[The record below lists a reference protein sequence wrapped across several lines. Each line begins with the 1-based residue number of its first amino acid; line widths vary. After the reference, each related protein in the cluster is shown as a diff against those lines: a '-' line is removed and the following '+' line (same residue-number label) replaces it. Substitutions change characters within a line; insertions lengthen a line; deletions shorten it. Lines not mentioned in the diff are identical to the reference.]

1 MLKSV
6 QIKIVLIFMIIGI
19 LMLGLQGVLFS
30 EQLQEIST
38 EIVKNSELEEMLVM
52 QVKRTQFLTISL
64 IIVFTIIS
72 ILVGIFVAKVIIS
85 PIAKDRKSVV

>member
-85 PIAKDRKSVV
+85 PIAKLT